1 MLQLYHYWD
10 STCSM
15 KARFAVMEKAL
26 DCDLVFVDLLRF
38 EQLQPQYLALNPN
51 GVAPTLVHDGVPI
64 IESTV
69 INEYLEEVFP
79 ERPLL
84 PQDPVARARVR
95 TLVRIEDGRMH
106 EAFRAPTFNLMIKPM
121 FLAASDDEVEAIVR
135 NHPQK
140 WIGEYWKKSIRQPVD
155 EAAVDASFDD
165 LRAVMRK
172 LEDVLGDGRPW
183 LGGQDVSLAEC
194 AFVSLVDRTEHLG
207 RADLFD
213 AFPRLAAWRERL
225 KARPAYL
232 RAIPPPECRLH
243 SPVPSAAST
252 KASPTVEESDDDDR

>member
-15 KARFAVMEKAL
+15 KARFAVLEKGL
-26 DCDLVFVDLLRF
+26 DCEFVFVDLLKF

-51 GVAPTLVHDGVPI
+51 GVAPTLVHDGVAI

-69 INEYLEEVFP
+69 INEYLEDVFP

-121 FLAASDDEVEAIVR
+121 FQGATDEEVEAIVR

-140 WIGEYWKKSIRQPVD
+140 WIGEYWKKSIRQPID
-155 EAAVDASFDD
+155 AAAVDASFND
-165 LRAVMRK
+165 LRIVMGK
-172 LEDVLGDGRPW
+172 LEDALSDGRAW
-183 LGGQDVSLAEC
+183 LGGDDVSLAEC
-194 AFVSLVDRTEHLG
+194 SFVSLVDRTEHLG

-213 AFPRLAAWRERL
+213 DFPRLAAWRDRL
-225 KARPAYL
+225 KARPAYQ
-232 RAIPPPECRLH
+232 RAIPPAEYRMH
-243 SPVPSAAST
+243 SPVQSAA
-252 KASPTVEESDDDDR
+252 